1 MSWYVFLSFV
11 STWTYVW
18 STEPF
23 NCAIKHSLYF
33 HNVFWKWIREVLNK
47 RVQQKFVA
55 HITQSFSF
63 HRTYLYIQGH
73 DREDRVLP
81 NHDRPRSSRLERNR
95 LSFSKSKGIDAG
107 LYGECPSWCYGV
119 YFCVLG
125 DSFSKGVVTQQ
136 HSQQRAILHDLPSSS
151 LTKESNKNLLHTLP
165 RVSHSIVLTCIFK
178 DTTERTLPT
187 KGYLIW
193 FTMLVVESF
202 YNRKVRFVNI
212 WVSGKGIIWRSF
224 LTRDVSISIKSMT
237 TKALFFTVHYKV
249 YSNYVFKFVHILCKK
264 IYVRYTE
271 QRWCRSYGYVAIDIW
286 LWVYYN
292 RYMVI
297 DLCKVALT

>member
-1 MSWYVFLSFV
+1 MPVCACVFLQKIESKII
-11 STWTYVW
+11 
-18 STEPF
+18 TE
-23 NCAIKHSLYF
+23 
-33 HNVFWKWIREVLNK
+33 
-47 RVQQKFVA
+47 VQKA
-55 HITQSFSF
+55 KDT
-63 HRTYLYIQGH
+63 TTAT
-73 DREDRVLP
+73 DRVLP

-187 KGYLIW
+187 KGYLI
-193 FTMLVVESF
+193 
-202 YNRKVRFVNI
+202 
-212 WVSGKGIIWRSF
+212 
-224 LTRDVSISIKSMT
+224 
-237 TKALFFTVHYKV
+237 
-249 YSNYVFKFVHILCKK
+249 
-264 IYVRYTE
+264 
-271 QRWCRSYGYVAIDIW
+271 
-286 LWVYYN
+286 
-292 RYMVI
+292 
-297 DLCKVALT
+297 